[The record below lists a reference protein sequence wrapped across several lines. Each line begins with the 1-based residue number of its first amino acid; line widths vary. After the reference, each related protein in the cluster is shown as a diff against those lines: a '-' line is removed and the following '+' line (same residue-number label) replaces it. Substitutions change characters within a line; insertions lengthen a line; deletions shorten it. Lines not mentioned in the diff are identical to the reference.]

1 MYGGPRPDDHGAP
14 RDPPCGGLRLRSSC
28 LRKKIFCATRCSPPG
43 RAPSGAAELLWLGA
57 GAGARKKEISCF
69 PYASPA
75 LGEGREKLEGAKS
88 LLRRDAGTSR
98 EAIISSH
105 PQTSPSRVTSP
116 EARSSCGRDFGRSC
130 CRPAPAGARLSEAP
144 SCSTPREG
152 AGRAQA
158 SATRR
163 RIKRILQTS
172 SLARQ
177 KDQTEL

>member
-1 MYGGPRPDDHGAP
+1 MLLWRHSALHS
-14 RDPPCGGLRLRSSC
+14 PCQTDLERVLDTADRGSTRAARVFSFLRSGS
-28 LRKKIFCATRCSPPG
+28 
-43 RAPSGAAELLWLGA
+43 AELLWLGA
-57 GAGARKKEISCF
+57 GAGARKKKFRCL
-69 PYASPA
+69 ALPA
-75 LGEGREKLEGAKS
+75 PAFGEGREKLEGAKS